1 MSGPSRGPAAFFAKT
16 TMANATTKA
25 APEYSAADVVDQV
38 LATSADQALVTFPEL
53 EPIRG
58 QLEALKPCS
67 DRWETA
73 QEAEREADKALD
85 AMVDAIDDFIKA
97 L

>member
-1 MSGPSRGPAAFFAKT
+1 MT
-16 TMANATTKA
+16 NAITKA

-38 LATSADQALVTFPEL
+38 LATSVDQTLVAFPEL
-53 EPIRG
+53 KPIRL

-73 QEAEREADKALD
+73 QEAERVAAKALD
-85 AMVDAIDDFIKA
+85 AMVDEIEHFIKQ

>member
-1 MSGPSRGPAAFFAKT
+1 MSGPSRGPAAFFTKT
-16 TMANATTKA
+16 TMTNATTKA
-25 APEYSAADVVDQV
+25 APDYSAAEVADQV
-38 LATSADQALVTFPEL
+38 LETTVDQALVVFPEM

-67 DRWETA
+67 DRWEAA
-73 QEAEREADKALD
+73 QEAEKEACKALD
-85 AMVDAIDDFIKA
+85 AMVDAIDDFIKS

>member
-1 MSGPSRGPAAFFAKT
+1 VA
-16 TMANATTKA
+16 
-25 APEYSAADVVDQV
+25 
-38 LATSADQALVTFPEL
+38 FPEL
-53 EPIRG
+53 EPVRG

-73 QEAEREADKALD
+73 QEAEREAGKALD
-85 AMVDAIDDFIKA
+85 AMVNAIDDFIES

>member
-1 MSGPSRGPAAFFAKT
+1 MT
-16 TMANATTKA
+16 NAITQA
-25 APEYSAADVVDQV
+25 APEYSAADVADQV
-38 LATSADQALVTFPEL
+38 LATSVDQTLVAFPEL

-73 QEAEREADKALD
+73 QEAQREAGKAFD
-85 AMVDAIDDFIKA
+85 VIVDAIDDFIES